1 MGVTCCRHSKTELS
15 GPDWTEWMTEDY
27 DERNGFTFS
36 TLTMPCCYVPTRL
49 GEIVFES
56 LCMFGRFAIQVA
68 DTMKT
73 YSEEEIL
80 DFEQK
85 LAKYL
90 RCPMRHFEA
99 HY

>member
-1 MGVTCCRHSKTELS
+1 
-15 GPDWTEWMTEDY
+15 
-27 DERNGFTFS
+27 
-36 TLTMPCCYVPTRL
+36 
-49 GEIVFES
+49 
-56 LCMFGRFAIQVA
+56 MFGHFAIQVA

-90 RCPMRHFEA
+90 RCPMRHLEA